1 MRIMM
6 TFEKVLS
13 VFADYLKQD
22 TAVEVITTSR
32 GYSVLRWSEREKN
45 WADFEHC
52 SSPEKMF
59 AELSNQYESFR
70 FIQITGYKRE
80 LSQEEEGTIQE
91 EIEAMKKSCS

>member
-1 MRIMM
+1 MM

-13 VFADYLKQD
+13 VFDDYLKQD
-22 TAVEVITTSR
+22 TVIEVITTSR

-59 AELSNQYESFR
+59 TELCNQYRSFR
-70 FIQITGYKRE
+70 FVQITGYKRE
-80 LSQEEEGTIQE
+80 LTQEEEGIIQQ
-91 EIEAMKKSCS
+91 EIDAMEKRCS